1 MRPGRKR
8 SSGFTLLEIAV
19 AMGVLGVVLGAVGAF
34 QTRSNEASR
43 SLLRR
48 ADAESRARRALE
60 RVADE
65 LAAVGQSLLF
75 PDPTTALGA
84 SSLTYQRPSGVDASG
99 VVQWTPPSRL
109 QLELEAGEADDGLDN
124 DRDELV
130 DERRLVLLRSCGT
143 SHEQRVVLCSGL
155 CERGL
160 GELPNGID
168 DDGDGTV
175 DEAGFSV
182 RRIGDLLLLSV
193 CVQPA
198 GRGGRPVEFATAVVL
213 RN

>member
-1 MRPGRKR
+1 MRPR
-8 SSGFTLLEIAV
+8 SRRQAGFTLLEIAV

-34 QTRSNEASR
+34 QARSNQASK
-43 SLLRR
+43 SMLTR
-48 ADAESRARRALE
+48 ADAEMRARRALE

-65 LAAVGQSLLF
+65 LTGVGQSLLF

-84 SSLTYQRPSGVDASG
+84 STLTYQRPAGVNGSG
-99 VVQWTPPSRL
+99 VVQWSQPARL
-109 QLELEAGEADDGLDN
+109 QLELESGETDDGTDN
-124 DRDELV
+124 DGDGLV
-130 DERRLVLLRSCGT
+130 DERRLVLVRSAGT
-143 SHEQRVVLCSGL
+143 PKEQRVVLCNGL

-160 GELPNGID
+160 GEQANGLD

-182 RRIGDLLLLSV
+182 RRIGDLLLVSV
-193 CVQPA
+193 CVQPP
-198 GRGGRPVEFATAVVL
+198 GREGRPVEFETAVVL